1 MKLICF
7 STQEFEESA
16 FKNTFGPHKFEMS
29 YCKESLNIKTAI
41 LAKNYD
47 VAICFVNDQLNEAC
61 LHLLK
66 ENGIKALFLR
76 SAGYNHVD
84 IKAAHNLGLP
94 VYRVPAYSPEA
105 VAEHTIGLLMCLN
118 RKIHKAYQRIRE
130 MNFSLNGLV
139 GFNVKN
145 KTIGIIG
152 VGKIGKAFAQIM
164 SGFGCQIYLYDLNPD
179 LEFANRIQAK
189 YVSKEDVLTKSDILS
204 FHCPLTT
211 DTHHFIN
218 LENIFKLKKGIVLI
232 NTSRGPI
239 IETKALIA
247 GLKKSHISGAALDV
261 YEFESE
267 LFFADHS
274 AEIIQ
279 DELIARLMSFPNVLI
294 TAHQGFLTAEA
305 LAKISHVTLTNILD
319 FEKNGATSKS
329 TNKVCC

>member
-1 MKLICF
+1 MKMICF

-16 FKNTFGPHKFEMS
+16 FKKTFASHKFEIK
-29 YCKESLNIKTAI
+29 YCKESFNANTAI
-41 LAKNYD
+41 LAQGYD
-47 VAICFVNDQLNEAC
+47 AAICFVNDQLDKSS
-61 LHLLK
+61 LQLLK
-66 ENGIKALFLR
+66 EIGIKALFLR
-76 SAGYNHVD
+76 SAGYNNVD
-84 IKAAHNLGLP
+84 IKTAQRLGLP

-145 KTIGIIG
+145 KSIGIVG

-179 LEFANRIQAK
+179 LEFANRIHAK
-189 YVSKEDVLTKSDILS
+189 YISKEDILTKSDILS
-204 FHCPLTT
+204 FHCPLTIE
-211 DTHHFIN
+211 THHFIN
-218 LENIFKLKKGIVLI
+218 LENIFKLKKGVVLI

-247 GLKKSHISGAALDV
+247 ALKKSHIHGAALDV

-279 DELIARLMSFPNVLI
+279 DEHIARLMSFPNVLI
-294 TAHQGFLTAEA
+294 TAHQGFLTTEA
-305 LAKISHVTLTNILD
+305 LDEISHTTLENILD
-319 FEKNGATSKS
+319 FEIEGPSSKS
-329 TNKVCC
+329 QNKIC